1 MAKKDDIESK
11 WSGVIHK
18 STLNN
23 FIKAD
28 NTPTTKYLDFM
39 CNMWNITRGCSD
51 RPSTSTQLIKTVL
64 KFDELLPYIK
74 NKDIYSYKGWG
85 HFHKVVEEAHE
96 TKMEKEFVREEHV
109 DVLIE
114 NDDYIL
120 VKPKTHRG
128 SLKYG
133 ANTKWCTASKLTVTT
148 FQNYVSNGTLVYLNR
163 KKTHGNKWDK
173 VAFYLSNRS
182 DGPIVNPVQIFCA
195 EDHSHGSTSLTK
207 SDWSVIEI
215 LHFQN
220 LVRSIAVKNWTVS
233 HSKKNVQDFIKK
245 MHQLDIEKIL
255 SELSTVQ
262 NGAGSE
268 YEKLVTD
275 FKESVEKFTT
285 KIKLSI

>member
-85 HFHKVVEEAHE
+85 HFHKVVEDAHE
-96 TKMEKEFVREEHV
+96 TKMDKEFVRETHV

-114 NDDYIL
+114 ND
-120 VKPKTHRG
+120 
-128 SLKYG
+128 
-133 ANTKWCTASKLTVTT
+133 
-148 FQNYVSNGTLVYLNR
+148 
-163 KKTHGNKWDK
+163 
-173 VAFYLSNRS
+173 YLSHRS
-182 DGPIVNPVQIFCA
+182 DGPIVNSVQIFCA

-245 MHQLDIEKIL
+245 MHQLNIEQVL